1 MNPCLD
7 SPLCCTL
14 SRSLL
19 DMWRDDG
26 RTDGNRFFFVTSA
39 AGVGGQR
46 QFSLSLIMDH
56 QLSATARISLFPPFF
71 LGHFLFSAATVT
83 SLLRDNYPRK
93 AKKPRPCF
101 LSGLVP
107 TLRPCLEA
115 IFQPQRFFFRPF
127 AFSDRF
133 RPVQRQDDNTLDAPR
148 HRLAHETG
156 RTRRH
161 LDEDGGCLFGDFIW
175 EFLIPFR

>member
-26 RTDGNRFFFVTSA
+26 RTDGNRFFLSPRRRGRGPA
-39 AGVGGQR
+39 SI
-46 QFSLSLIMDH
+46 FSLSSWI
-56 QLSATARISLFPPFF
+56 ISFRRRHGFPFFPHF

-93 AKKPRPCF
+93 VKKPRPCF

-133 RPVQRQDDNTLDAPR
+133 RPVQRQDNNTLDAPR

-161 LDEDGGCLFGDFIW
+161 LDEDGGCLFGNFIW
-175 EFLIPFR
+175 EF